1 MFGEIETR
9 ITPVTLKYLKQLA
22 EYVNNDNCSSYLKSF
37 VIVTNEKL
45 NSKIYD
51 NCNLIDTLKLKRSLY
66 EY

>member
-51 NCNLIDTLKLKRSLY
+51 NYNLIDRSKLKRGLY
-66 EY
+66 GY